1 MSTFYMTNLFLEII
15 EINMLLISQVATQ
28 ILFPYTLKHFVHRED
43 DSSITRFL
51 AKV

>member
-1 MSTFYMTNLFLEII
+1 MTNLFLEII
-15 EINMLLISQVATQ
+15 EINMLLISQVGEVATQ
-28 ILFPYTLKHFVHRED
+28 TRSPYTPKHFVHGGN